1 MSLAPNLPLVRYFRY
16 AATTLGVVGAIVW
29 VLLLFSAAYGI
40 LLVLWVVG
48 LRGPFLFHRLVVLRL
63 AELVPRKSVPH
74 NLAHWRFCG
83 S

>member
-16 AATTLGVVGAIVW
+16 AATTLGVAGAIIW
-29 VLLLFSAAYGI
+29 VSLLFSAAYEV
-40 LLVLWVVG
+40 LLVLWIAG

-63 AELVPRKSVPH
+63 AELVPRKSVPPY
-74 NLAHWRFCG
+74 LALWRFCG